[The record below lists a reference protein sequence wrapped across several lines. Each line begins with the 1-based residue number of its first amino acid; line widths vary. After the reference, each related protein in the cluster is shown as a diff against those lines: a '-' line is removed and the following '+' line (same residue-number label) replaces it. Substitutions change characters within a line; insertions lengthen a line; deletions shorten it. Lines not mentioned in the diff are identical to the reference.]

1 MAFYPQFPAFYAYA
15 PMPYPGAGPEFYA
28 MIPPGSSPTGE
39 QGGPAPGGGPPN
51 MYSHYEGGMGMGGH
65 GHGHKSSYGS
75 SNGERSPFKPG
86 YNNRKISSDS
96 GISDGVGSGFSSRK
110 TSSMSTV
117 SQATTGSG
125 LDLETGL
132 DDVKEEEPYEE
143 PDEDLCE
150 KIVAQ
155 VEFYFGDAN
164 ITKDKFLLKHVKR
177 NKEGFVSLK
186 LISSFKRVKHLTK
199 DWRQV
204 AEAIERKSSKLEVN
218 DVKTKVRRLEA
229 LPEYDETTPS
239 RTVVA
244 LNLPLERPTIEA
256 VAEIFSV
263 CGEIVLVR
271 ILRPGNPIPA
281 DIKPFANKHPEMTA
295 KVCALVEFEKTEFAL
310 KAVKELNGK
319 EQPKKEESKESEDK
333 DSGAEQEAPAP
344 MIVMELTAPPPKTA
358 KAGAKADDK
367 KRPVLTLTRAPLNA
381 GAQGPQGPSRR
392 FSYAGHGQQPAQIQQ
407 QHGVNFAQPG
417 GQPGNQGPSRRISL
431 YHNMKFTPI
440 AEETGNAPIRQS
452 NNRQGNKENGAA
464 AQLNPNAPTFS
475 MAGQQQQQQKKYS
488 HPFRGGHVD
497 MHHAAAAMHHAA
509 AGMPHHAMHQHHA
522 AMMNPMVAAAHAH
535 AAMAMAHTAQGH
547 GQYQPMPLLRRISGA
562 DIAASGL
569 SLPPNVVRLPRGP
582 EKGRGFARWC
592 NKRMDNNIPS
602 APPPQPT
609 PAPPET
615 VNATAAA
622 APPATVTTSS
632 VQNRLRKPGSR
643 AVPIVAPP
651 DIDSKDATQETDPK
665 TVEEEKK
672 EEGVVVAAVPAVAAA
687 EPVAPIAPNAN
698 GEQSD
703 SGNEDSGNELSEPE
717 LADQMRVQPQGPGFA
732 AALEK
737 EKDEEKSR

>member
-1 MAFYPQFPAFYAYA
+1 
-15 PMPYPGAGPEFYA
+15 
-28 MIPPGSSPTGE
+28 
-39 QGGPAPGGGPPN
+39 
-51 MYSHYEGGMGMGGH
+51 MGGH
-65 GHGHKSSYGS
+65 GHHNHHKASYGS
-75 SNGERSPFKPG
+75 SNGSPFKPG

-96 GISDGVGSGFSSRK
+96 GISDSIGSGFSSRK

-117 SQATTGSG
+117 SQATTSG
-125 LDLETGL
+125 LDLESGR

-143 PDEDLCE
+143 PDDDLCE

-229 LPEYDETTPS
+229 LPEYDEATPS

-440 AEETGNAPIRQS
+440 AEETGAPIRQS

-475 MAGQQQQQQKKYS
+475 MAGQQQQQKKKYS

-509 AGMPHHAMHQHHA
+509 AAMHQHHA

-547 GQYQPMPLLRRISGA
+547 G
-562 DIAASGL
+562 
-569 SLPPNVVRLPRGP
+569 
-582 EKGRGFARWC
+582 
-592 NKRMDNNIPS
+592 
-602 APPPQPT
+602 
-609 PAPPET
+609 
-615 VNATAAA
+615 
-622 APPATVTTSS
+622 
-632 VQNRLRKPGSR
+632 
-643 AVPIVAPP
+643 
-651 DIDSKDATQETDPK
+651 
-665 TVEEEKK
+665 
-672 EEGVVVAAVPAVAAA
+672 
-687 EPVAPIAPNAN
+687 
-698 GEQSD
+698 
-703 SGNEDSGNELSEPE
+703 
-717 LADQMRVQPQGPGFA
+717 
-732 AALEK
+732 
-737 EKDEEKSR
+737 